1 MLVLFII
8 VLRLIKKLHQNNVRR
23 YCLYPMFVF
32 ILFQGI
38 LQFVSVKESGFKQ
51 CLLRSFSI
59 PTSLM
64 CLYGACLL
72 EACEVCISPQ
82 QWYFYKN
89 KGCFFRWAF
98 EIEVGYRNKH

>member
-1 MLVLFII
+1 
-8 VLRLIKKLHQNNVRR
+8 
-23 YCLYPMFVF
+23 MFVF

-72 EACEVCISPQ
+72 EACEVCISAQ
-82 QWYFYKN
+82 QWYFIRIQGVFLGGPPKS
-89 KGCFFRWAF
+89 KWDI
-98 EIEVGYRNKH
+98 EINTENTPDNEL